1 MKTKKYVGLA
11 LLFISLILAITLGI
25 NFMLYAKDDHL
36 FSEGITISGID
47 VGSLTKEQAQEKINQ
62 TLENWL
68 AQPLEFQA
76 GGEVITLP
84 LAALNPQVDLE
95 APLNEAYKIG
105 RKASLFARAQKA
117 ATAQDARFEL
127 GLTWD
132 EQRLSETL
140 AESLALLNKEPVDAT
155 FKISA
160 NNLMEVQPDQ
170 PGQAVQADALVNQ
183 IKELEP
189 FQDPAPLKVELQE
202 VAPALRAADLEAKK
216 IDGLIASH

>member
-11 LLFISLILAITLGI
+11 LLFISLTLAITLGI

-95 APLNEAYKIG
+95 TRSMKPIRLAARPPFSPEPKKQPLP
-105 RKASLFARAQKA
+105 RMPVLS
-117 ATAQDARFEL
+117 
-127 GLTWD
+127 WD
-132 EQRLSETL
+132 
-140 AESLALLNKEPVDAT
+140 
-155 FKISA
+155 
-160 NNLMEVQPDQ
+160 
-170 PGQAVQADALVNQ
+170 
-183 IKELEP
+183 
-189 FQDPAPLKVELQE
+189 
-202 VAPALRAADLEAKK
+202 
-216 IDGLIASH
+216 